1 MNKQIDEILQ
11 KRMDR
16 KDFLKHVGMGVA
28 IITGTAG
35 IIKLLKPANGNM
47 AKTNHGQHVAM
58 GYGASAYGGHPA
70 TVAPKSL

>member
-1 MNKQIDEILQ
+1 MNKQIDDILQ

-35 IIKLLKPANGNM
+35 LVKLFKPSQNKVSKSNQ
-47 AKTNHGQHVAM
+47 TQHVAM
-58 GYGASAYGGHPA
+58 GYGASAYGGHPSTA
-70 TVAPKSL
+70 APKSL

>member
-35 IIKLLKPANGNM
+35 IVKMFKPSNGKV
-47 AKTNHGQHVAM
+47 ASKSSAQSVAM
-58 GYGASAYGGHPA
+58 GYGASVYGGSA
-70 TVAPKSL
+70 TTAAHKS

>member
-35 IIKLLKPANGNM
+35 IIKMFKPSTNNVS
-47 AKTNHGQHVAM
+47 KTNRQQPVAM
-58 GYGASAYGGHPA
+58 GYGASAYGGHPSTA
-70 TVAPKSL
+70 SAKS

>member
-1 MNKQIDEILQ
+1 MNKQFDELLQ

-35 IIKLLKPANGNM
+35 IVKLLGNGSRPAG
-47 AKTNHGQHVAM
+47 KVGQKQQPVNM
-58 GYGASAYGGHPA
+58 GYGASAYGGHPTGTA
-70 TVAPKSL
+70 KL

>member
-1 MNKQIDEILQ
+1 MNKHIDEILQ

-35 IIKLLKPANGNM
+35 IVKIFKPSSGSVSKINR
-47 AKTNHGQHVAM
+47 QQPVAM
-58 GYGASAYGGHPA
+58 GYGASAYGGHPSA
-70 TVAPKSL
+70 MAGKS

>member
-1 MNKQIDEILQ
+1 MNKHIDEILQ

-35 IIKLLKPANGNM
+35 IVKMFKPSSNNI
-47 AKTNHGQHVAM
+47 AKTSHQQPVAM
-58 GYGASAYGGHPA
+58 GYGASAYGGHPSTA
-70 TVAPKSL
+70 TSKS

>member
-35 IIKLLKPANGNM
+35 IVRMLKPSSNNV
-47 AKTNHGQHVAM
+47 AKTNRQQPVAM
-58 GYGASAYGGHPA
+58 GYGASAYGGHPSA
-70 TVAPKSL
+70 MAGKS

>member
-1 MNKQIDEILQ
+1 MNKHIDEIMQ

-35 IIKLLKPANGNM
+35 VVKFFKPGNGSVSKQ
-47 AKTNHGQHVAM
+47 AQPVSL

-70 TVAPKSL
+70 AGPQKS